1 MVLSVLW
8 FICSSLGVVLG
19 NLLWGWCCLEELVEE
34 HHEEKIEDQD
44 SETQSLDYSLS
55 VRFEILK
62 FEGSSWYFPEEGT
75 MNDFHSFFSPLS

>member
-1 MVLSVLW
+1 MV
-8 FICSSLGVVLG
+8 ICSSLGFIVG
-19 NLLWGWCCLEELVEE
+19 NSLRGLCCLEDLDGE
-34 HHEEKIEDQD
+34 HDEVKIVDQD
-44 SETQSLDYSLS
+44 SETQSLACSLS